1 MKEKCKKAFM
11 ETAEIFA
18 KLSTANNLKVGAVA
32 VKDNR
37 ILSIGYNGMP
47 SGWTNICEWQC
58 EDAMGYD
65 TGKTKP
71 EVLHAEANC
80 IAKLARSNES
90 SEDATLFVTHSPCIE
105 CAKLIH
111 MSGFKA
117 VFYKHKYRKSDGLE
131 FLKKCNIKVEQLL

>member
-1 MKEKCKKAFM
+1 MKEKFKKAFM
-11 ETAEIFA
+11 ESAETFA
-18 KLSTANNLKVGAVA
+18 KLSYANNLKVGAVA
-32 VKDNR
+32 VKDKR

-58 EDAMGYD
+58 EDGMGYD

-90 SEDATLFVTHSPCIE
+90 SKGAVLFVTHSPCIE
-105 CAKLIH
+105 CAKMIH
-111 MSGFKA
+111 MAGFEA
-117 VFYKHKYRKSDGLE
+117 VYYKHQYRKTDGLD
-131 FLKKCNIKVEQLL
+131 FLKHCGIKVEQM